1 MVSVGG
7 LGVVRGGLGAGPG
20 CGYSAAGYTR
30 AGLGSILVDLMDAFW
45 HFAARMLRYKATIV
59 WAMVFACVS
68 AGGLGVGLVSIAPV
82 LRNILEKDHSGLPDL
97 AQQYNTSLPAIMGW
111 ARLPEP
117 WIVALPEGQFTAIVT
132 IVVVLGVLALVGAT
146 ANFLHAYLSLT
157 VVYRTSTNIRRE
169 AFHKVVRLPLK
180 TVVAGG
186 ASDPVSRIVNDS
198 HQLGH
203 GFATLLSRTVAQ
215 VTKGIAGLLAAL
227 ILSPLLVVSA
237 LPVIVLLYVV
247 IRRLGKRIRRASRGA
262 LKSQAGLYASTGEV
276 LRGLRVVKV
285 YTAERYEAGRFHRIN
300 KQFMQD
306 MMRVRV
312 ARALASPLVEVLALF
327 ALGMLSLVASKAI
340 LDGHIE
346 VEVFIATLVA
356 LGAAG
361 ASLKPLTGLIN
372 EVQASSAAAQRLQ
385 ELMEMAPEPGHSS
398 KLPKLH
404 RHSKRVELDRVT
416 FTYPGAAKPALREV
430 SITINHGQRVAIVGP
445 NGCGKTTLLGLIPRL
460 FDPDDTGGRV
470 MIDGRDIRDF
480 QVRSLRRQIGVVTQ
494 ETIIFEGTIA
504 SNIAYGANDATPE
517 RIEAAARQ
525 ARAHSFISQLPK
537 GYDTVVGEQGLTLS
551 GGQRQRI
558 AIARAILR
566 DPAILILDEAT
577 SMVDGESEAQIADA
591 IGEFSASRT
600 CLIVAHRRSTITS
613 ADRIIVM
620 REGTVIDDG
629 THEQLIERCEIYKQL
644 FEQR

>member
-1 MVSVGG
+1 
-7 LGVVRGGLGAGPG
+7 
-20 CGYSAAGYTR
+20 
-30 AGLGSILVDLMDAFW
+30 
-45 HFAARMLRYKATIV
+45 ML
-59 WAMVFACVS
+59 
-68 AGGLGVGLVSIAPV
+68 
-82 LRNILEKDHSGLPDL
+82 
-97 AQQYNTSLPAIMGW
+97 AI
-111 ARLPEP
+111 
-117 WIVALPEGQFTAIVT
+117 I
-132 IVVVLGVLALVGAT
+132 GAT

-180 TVVAGG
+180 TVVSGG

-227 ILSPLLVVSA
+227 VLSPLLVVSA
-237 LPVIVLLYVV
+237 LPVIVLLYIV
-247 IRRLGKRIRRASRGA
+247 IRKLGKRIRRASRGA

-285 YTAERYEAGRFHRIN
+285 YTTERYEAGRFHRIN
-300 KQFMQD
+300 KEFMKD

-372 EVQASSAAAQRLQ
+372 EVQASSAAAQRLR
-385 ELMEMAPEPGHSS
+385 ELMAMEPEPGHSN
-398 KLPKLH
+398 KLPKLP
-404 RHSKRVELDRVT
+404 RHTKSVELDRVT
-416 FTYPGAAKPALREV
+416 FTYPGATRPALREV
-430 SITINHGQRVAIVGP
+430 SITINHGERVAIVGP

-460 FDPDDTGGRV
+460 FDPDETGDASSPGGRV
-470 MIDGRDIRDF
+470 MIDGHDIRDY
-480 QVRSLRRQIGVVTQ
+480 QVRSVRRQIGVVTQ

-504 SNIAYGANDATPE
+504 SNIAYGAKDATPE
-517 RIEAAARQ
+517 SIETAARQ
-525 ARAHSFISQLPK
+525 ARAHGFISQLPK
-537 GYDTVVGEQGLTLS
+537 GYDTLVGEQGLTLS

-577 SMVDGESEAQIADA
+577 SMIDGESEAQIAEA
-591 IGEFSASRT
+591 IGEFSESRT

-620 REGTVIDDG
+620 RDGSVIDDG
-629 THEQLIERCEIYKQL
+629 THEQLIERCDVYKQL

>member
-1 MVSVGG
+1 M
-7 LGVVRGGLGAGPG
+7 
-20 CGYSAAGYTR
+20 
-30 AGLGSILVDLMDAFW
+30 GSILVDLMDAFW
-45 HFAARMLRYKATIV
+45 HFASRMLRYKATIV

-82 LRNILEKDHSGLPDL
+82 LRSILQPNHGGLPEL
-97 AQQYNTSLPAIMGW
+97 AANYNSSLPAIVGW
-111 ARLPEP
+111 AKLPAD
-117 WIVALPEGQFTAIVT
+117 WVAALPPGQFTAIVT
-132 IVVVLGVLALVGAT
+132 IVSVLGVLTVFGAI
-146 ANFLHAYLSLT
+146 ANFMHAYLSLT

-198 HQLGH
+198 HQLGQ

-215 VTKGIAGLLAAL
+215 VTKGVAGLLAAL
-227 ILSPLLVVSA
+227 VLSPLLVVSA
-237 LPVIVLLYVV
+237 LPIIVVLYVV

-262 LKSQAGLYASTGEV
+262 LRSQAGLYASTGEV

-285 YTAERYEAGRFHRIN
+285 FTTERYEAGRFHRIN

-312 ARALASPLVEVLALF
+312 ARAVASPLVELLALF
-327 ALGMLSLVASKAI
+327 ALGVLSLIASKAI

-346 VEVFIATLVA
+346 VERFIATLVA

-372 EVQASSAAAQRLQ
+372 EVQASSAAAQRLK
-385 ELMEMAPEPGHSS
+385 ELLEMDPEPGHSS
-398 KLPKLH
+398 KLPKLP
-404 RHSKRVELDRVT
+404 RHAKNIELDNVT
-416 FTYPGAAKPALREV
+416 FTYPNATRAALQDL
-430 SITINHGQRVAIVGP
+430 SITVRHGERVAIVGP

-460 FDPDDTGGRV
+460 FDPDAGEDGARRGRV
-470 MIDGRDIRDF
+470 MIDGLDIRDY

-494 ETIIFEGTIA
+494 ETVIFEGTIA
-504 SNIAYGANDATPE
+504 SNIAYGTKDATQEGIE
-517 RIEAAARQ
+517 RAARQ
-525 ARAHSFISQLPK
+525 ARAHGFITQLPQ

-551 GGQRQRI
+551 GGQRQRV

-577 SMVDGESEAQIADA
+577 SMVDGESEAQIAEA
-591 IGEFSASRT
+591 IGEFSVSRT

-620 REGTVIDDG
+620 KDGRVIDDG
-629 THEQLIERCEIYKQL
+629 THEQLIERCGVYKQL

>member
-1 MVSVGG
+1 
-7 LGVVRGGLGAGPG
+7 
-20 CGYSAAGYTR
+20 
-30 AGLGSILVDLMDAFW
+30 MDAFW

-97 AQQYNTSLPAIMGW
+97 AQAYNNSLPAIMGW
-111 ARLPEP
+111 AQLPAS
-117 WIVALPEGQFTAIVT
+117 WIASLPVGQFTAIVT
-132 IVVVLGVLALVGAT
+132 IVVVLGVLALIGAA

-215 VTKGIAGLLAAL
+215 VTKGFAGLLAAL
-227 ILSPLLVVSA
+227 VLSPLLVVSA

-247 IRRLGKRIRRASRGA
+247 IRKLGKRIRRASRGA

-285 YTAERYEAGRFHRIN
+285 YTTERYEAGRFHRIN
-300 KQFMQD
+300 KEFMKD

-356 LGAAG
+356 LGVAG

-372 EVQASSAAAQRLQ
+372 EIQASSAAAQRLQ
-385 ELMEMAPEPGHSS
+385 ELMAMEPEPGHSN
-398 KLPKLH
+398 KLPKLP
-404 RHSKRVELDRVT
+404 RHTKSVELDRVT
-416 FTYPGAAKPALREV
+416 FTYPGATRPALREV
-430 SITINHGQRVAIVGP
+430 SITINHGERVAIVGP

-460 FDPDDTGGRV
+460 FDPDETGSANNPGGRV
-470 MIDGRDIRDF
+470 MIDGHDIRDY
-480 QVRSLRRQIGVVTQ
+480 QVRSVRRQIGVVTQ

-504 SNIAYGANDATPE
+504 SNIAYGANDATAAS
-517 RIEAAARQ
+517 IETAARQ
-525 ARAHSFISQLPK
+525 ARAHDFVSQLPK

-577 SMVDGESEAQIADA
+577 SMIDGESEAQIAEA
-591 IGEFSASRT
+591 IGEFSKSRT
-600 CLIVAHRRSTITS
+600 CIIVAHRRSTITS

-620 REGTVIDDG
+620 RAGGVIDDG
-629 THEQLIERCEIYKQL
+629 THEQLIERCGVYKQL

>member
-1 MVSVGG
+1 M
-7 LGVVRGGLGAGPG
+7 
-20 CGYSAAGYTR
+20 
-30 AGLGSILVDLMDAFW
+30 GSILVDLMDAFW
-45 HFAARMLRYKATIV
+45 HFASRMLRYKATIV

-82 LRNILEKDHSGLPDL
+82 LRSILQPNHGGLPEL
-97 AQQYNTSLPAIMGW
+97 AANYNESLPAVVGW
-111 ARLPEP
+111 ARLPAT
-117 WIVALPEGQFTAIVT
+117 WVAALPPGQFTAIVT
-132 IVVVLGVLALVGAT
+132 IVSVLGVLTVFGAV
-146 ANFLHAYLSLT
+146 ANFMHAYLSLT

-198 HQLGH
+198 HQLGQ

-215 VTKGIAGLLAAL
+215 VTKGVAGLLAAL
-227 ILSPLLVVSA
+227 VLSPLLVVSA
-237 LPVIVLLYVV
+237 LPIIVVLYVV

-262 LKSQAGLYASTGEV
+262 LRSQAGLYASTGEV

-285 YTAERYEAGRFHRIN
+285 YTTERYEAGRFHRIN
-300 KQFMQD
+300 KQFMHD

-312 ARALASPLVEVLALF
+312 ARALASPLVELLALF
-327 ALGMLSLVASKAI
+327 ALGILSLIASKAI

-346 VEVFIATLVA
+346 VESFIATLVA

-372 EVQASSAAAQRLQ
+372 EVQASSAAAQRLK
-385 ELMEMAPEPGHSS
+385 ELMEMDPEPGHSS
-398 KLPKLH
+398 KLPKLP
-404 RHSKRVELDRVT
+404 RHAKSLELDNVT
-416 FTYPGAAKPALREV
+416 FTYPNATRPALRDL
-430 SITINHGQRVAIVGP
+430 SITVRHGERVAIVGP

-460 FDPDDTGGRV
+460 FDPDAGEDGARRGRV
-470 MIDGRDIRDF
+470 MIDGLDIRDY

-494 ETIIFEGTIA
+494 ETVIFEGTIA
-504 SNIAYGANDATPE
+504 SNIAYGTKDATREGVE
-517 RIEAAARQ
+517 RAARQ
-525 ARAHSFISQLPK
+525 ARAHGFITRLPQ

-551 GGQRQRI
+551 GGQRQRV

-577 SMVDGESEAQIADA
+577 SMVDGESEAQIAEA

-620 REGTVIDDG
+620 KDGRVIDDG
-629 THEQLIERCEIYKQL
+629 THEQLIERCAVYNQL

>member
-1 MVSVGG
+1 MA
-7 LGVVRGGLGAGPG
+7 GVTTVAAQAPQ
-20 CGYSAAGYTR
+20 AAGS
-30 AGLGSILVDLMDAFW
+30 GLQGLQ
-45 HFAARMLRYKATIV
+45 
-59 WAMVFACVS
+59 S

-97 AQQYNTSLPAIMGW
+97 AQAYNNSLPAIMGW
-111 ARLPEP
+111 AQLPAS
-117 WIVALPEGQFTAIVT
+117 WIASLPVGQFTAIVT
-132 IVVVLGVLALVGAT
+132 IVVVLGVLALIGAA

-215 VTKGIAGLLAAL
+215 VTKGFAGLLAAL
-227 ILSPLLVVSA
+227 VLSPLLVVSA

-247 IRRLGKRIRRASRGA
+247 IRKLGKRIRRASRGA

-285 YTAERYEAGRFHRIN
+285 YTTERYEAGRFHRIN
-300 KQFMQD
+300 KEFMKD

-356 LGAAG
+356 LGVAG

-372 EVQASSAAAQRLQ
+372 EIQASSAAAQRLQ
-385 ELMEMAPEPGHSS
+385 ELMAMEPEPGHSN
-398 KLPKLH
+398 KLPKLP
-404 RHSKRVELDRVT
+404 RHTKSVELDRVT
-416 FTYPGAAKPALREV
+416 FTYPGATRPALREV
-430 SITINHGQRVAIVGP
+430 SITINHGERVAIVGP

-460 FDPDDTGGRV
+460 FDPDETGSANNPGGRV
-470 MIDGRDIRDF
+470 MIDGHDIRDY
-480 QVRSLRRQIGVVTQ
+480 QVRSVRRQIGVVTQ

-504 SNIAYGANDATPE
+504 SNIAYGANDATAAS
-517 RIEAAARQ
+517 IETAARQ
-525 ARAHSFISQLPK
+525 ARAHDFVSQLPK

-577 SMVDGESEAQIADA
+577 SMIDGESEAQIAEA
-591 IGEFSASRT
+591 IGEFSKSRT
-600 CLIVAHRRSTITS
+600 CIIVAHRRSTITS

-620 REGTVIDDG
+620 RAGGVIDDG
-629 THEQLIERCEIYKQL
+629 THEQLIERCGVYKQL

>member
-1 MVSVGG
+1 M
-7 LGVVRGGLGAGPG
+7 
-20 CGYSAAGYTR
+20 
-30 AGLGSILVDLMDAFW
+30 GSILVDLMDAFW
-45 HFAARMLRYKATIV
+45 HFASRMLRYKATIV

-82 LRNILEKDHSGLPDL
+82 LRSILQANHGGLPEL
-97 AQQYNTSLPAIMGW
+97 AANYNSSLPAIVGW
-111 ARLPEP
+111 AKLPAE
-117 WIVALPEGQFTAIVT
+117 WVEALPPGQFTAIVT
-132 IVVVLGVLALVGAT
+132 IVSVLGVLTVFGAI
-146 ANFLHAYLSLT
+146 ANFMHAYLSLT

-198 HQLGH
+198 HQLGQ

-215 VTKGIAGLLAAL
+215 VTKGVAGLLAAL
-227 ILSPLLVVSA
+227 VLSPLLVVSA
-237 LPVIVLLYVV
+237 LPIIVVLYVV

-262 LKSQAGLYASTGEV
+262 LRSQAGLYASTGEV

-285 YTAERYEAGRFHRIN
+285 FTTERYEAGRFHRIN

-312 ARALASPLVEVLALF
+312 ARAVASPLVELLALF
-327 ALGMLSLVASKAI
+327 ALGVLSLIASKAI

-346 VEVFIATLVA
+346 VERFIATLVA

-372 EVQASSAAAQRLQ
+372 EVQASSAAAQRLK
-385 ELMEMAPEPGHSS
+385 ELLEMDPEPGHSS
-398 KLPKLH
+398 KLPKLP
-404 RHSKRVELDRVT
+404 RHAKSIELDKVT
-416 FTYPGAAKPALREV
+416 FTYPNATRPALQDL
-430 SITINHGQRVAIVGP
+430 SITVRHGERVAIVGP

-460 FDPDDTGGRV
+460 FDPDAGEDGARRGRV
-470 MIDGRDIRDF
+470 MIDGLDIRDY

-494 ETIIFEGTIA
+494 ETVIFEGTIA
-504 SNIAYGANDATPE
+504 SNIAYGTKDATQEGIE
-517 RIEAAARQ
+517 RAARQ
-525 ARAHSFISQLPK
+525 ARAHGFITQLPQ

-551 GGQRQRI
+551 GGQRQRV

-577 SMVDGESEAQIADA
+577 SMVDGESEAQIAEA

-620 REGTVIDDG
+620 KDGRVIDDG
-629 THEQLIERCEIYKQL
+629 THEQLIERCGVYKQL

>member
-1 MVSVGG
+1 
-7 LGVVRGGLGAGPG
+7 
-20 CGYSAAGYTR
+20 
-30 AGLGSILVDLMDAFW
+30 
-45 HFAARMLRYKATIV
+45 MLRYKATIV

-97 AQQYNTSLPAIMGW
+97 AQAYNNSLPAIMGW
-111 ARLPEP
+111 AQLPAS
-117 WIVALPEGQFTAIVT
+117 WIASLPVGQFTAIVT
-132 IVVVLGVLALVGAT
+132 IVVVLGVLALIGAA

-215 VTKGIAGLLAAL
+215 VTKGVAGLAAAL
-227 ILSPLLVVSA
+227 VLSPLLVVSA
-237 LPVIVLLYVV
+237 LPVIVLLYIV
-247 IRRLGKRIRRASRGA
+247 IRKLGKRIRRASRGA

-285 YTAERYEAGRFHRIN
+285 YTTERYEAGRFHRIN
-300 KQFMQD
+300 KEFMKD

-385 ELMEMAPEPGHSS
+385 ELMAMEPEPGHSN
-398 KLPKLH
+398 KLPKLPRH
-404 RHSKRVELDRVT
+404 RKSVELDRVT
-416 FTYPGAAKPALREV
+416 FTYPGATTPALREV
-430 SITINHGQRVAIVGP
+430 SITINHGERVAIVGP

-460 FDPDDTGGRV
+460 FDPDQTGSANNPGGRV
-470 MIDGRDIRDF
+470 MIDGRDIRDY

-504 SNIAYGANDATPE
+504 SNIAYGANDATAE
-517 RIEAAARQ
+517 SIESAARQ
-525 ARAHSFISQLPK
+525 ARAHDFISQLPK

-577 SMVDGESEAQIADA
+577 SMIDGESEAQIAEA
-591 IGEFSASRT
+591 IGEFSKSRT
-600 CLIVAHRRSTITS
+600 CIIVAHRRSTITS

-620 REGTVIDDG
+620 RAGGVIDDG
-629 THEQLIERCEIYKQL
+629 THEQLIERCDVYKQL

>member
-1 MVSVGG
+1 M
-7 LGVVRGGLGAGPG
+7 
-20 CGYSAAGYTR
+20 
-30 AGLGSILVDLMDAFW
+30 GSILVDLMDAFW
-45 HFAARMLRYKATIV
+45 HFASRMLRYKATIV

-82 LRNILEKDHSGLPDL
+82 LRSILQPNHGGLPEL
-97 AQQYNTSLPAIMGW
+97 ASNYNSSLPAIVGW
-111 ARLPEP
+111 AKLPAE
-117 WIVALPEGQFTAIVT
+117 WVEALPPGQFTAIVT
-132 IVVVLGVLALVGAT
+132 IVSVLGVLTVFGAV
-146 ANFLHAYLSLT
+146 ANFMHAYLSLT

-198 HQLGH
+198 HQLGQ

-215 VTKGIAGLLAAL
+215 VTKGVAGLLAAL
-227 ILSPLLVVSA
+227 VLSPLLVVSA
-237 LPVIVLLYVV
+237 LPIIVVLYVV

-262 LKSQAGLYASTGEV
+262 LRSQAGLYASTGEV

-285 YTAERYEAGRFHRIN
+285 FTTERFEAGRFHRIN

-312 ARALASPLVEVLALF
+312 ARAVASPLVELLALF
-327 ALGMLSLVASKAI
+327 ALGVLSLIASKAI

-346 VEVFIATLVA
+346 VERFIATLVA

-372 EVQASSAAAQRLQ
+372 EVQASSAAAQRLK
-385 ELMEMAPEPGHSS
+385 ELLEMDPEPGHSS
-398 KLPKLH
+398 KLPKLP
-404 RHSKRVELDRVT
+404 RHAKSIELDKVT
-416 FTYPGAAKPALREV
+416 FTYPNATRPALQDL
-430 SITINHGQRVAIVGP
+430 SITVRHGERVAIVGP

-460 FDPDDTGGRV
+460 FDPDAGEDGARRGRV
-470 MIDGRDIRDF
+470 MIDGLDIRDY

-494 ETIIFEGTIA
+494 ETVIFEGTIA
-504 SNIAYGANDATPE
+504 SNIAYGTKDATQEGIE
-517 RIEAAARQ
+517 RAARQ
-525 ARAHSFISQLPK
+525 ARAHGFITQLPQ

-551 GGQRQRI
+551 GGQRQRV

-577 SMVDGESEAQIADA
+577 SMVDGESEAQIAEA

-620 REGTVIDDG
+620 KDGRVIDDG
-629 THEQLIERCEIYKQL
+629 THEQLIERCGVYRQL